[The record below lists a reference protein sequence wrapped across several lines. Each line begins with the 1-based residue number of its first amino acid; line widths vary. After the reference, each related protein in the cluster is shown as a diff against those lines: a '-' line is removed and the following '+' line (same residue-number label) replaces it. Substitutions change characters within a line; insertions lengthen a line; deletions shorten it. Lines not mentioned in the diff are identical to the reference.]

1 MNVSGEEE
9 EEKYLRDPTHCALN
23 LLMLSGGEE
32 EIVEEDFLSSEI
44 FYCQMAGDSL
54 GISLRQSIEMGRAG
68 FFFLSFPDFFWAYSS
83 ILNWKKSRDDKVKSS

>member
-1 MNVSGEEE
+1 MSL
-9 EEKYLRDPTHCALN
+9 EKKKKKNTCETQTHCALN

-54 GISLRQSIEMGRAG
+54 GVSLRQSIEMGRAG
-68 FFFLSFPDFFWAYSS
+68 FFFCHFPISFGHIRRF
-83 ILNWKKSRDDKVKSS
+83 

>member
-44 FYCQMAGDSL
+44 FYCQMAGDSRDIVTAIHRN
-54 GISLRQSIEMGRAG
+54 GSCRV
-68 FFFLSFPDFFWAYSS
+68 FFFCHFPISFGHIRRF
-83 ILNWKKSRDDKVKSS
+83 